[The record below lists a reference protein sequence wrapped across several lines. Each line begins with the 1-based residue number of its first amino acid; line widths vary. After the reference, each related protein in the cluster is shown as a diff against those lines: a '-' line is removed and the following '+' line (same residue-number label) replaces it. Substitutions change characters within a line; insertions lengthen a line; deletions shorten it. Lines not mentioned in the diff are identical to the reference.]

1 MIKIE
6 KITTKLEDL
15 HCNQCDADVCLCGGC
30 CCDAATSICD
40 CCIDPMQDLLNQLKI
55 L

>member
-6 KITTKLEDL
+6 KLQQKLEDL